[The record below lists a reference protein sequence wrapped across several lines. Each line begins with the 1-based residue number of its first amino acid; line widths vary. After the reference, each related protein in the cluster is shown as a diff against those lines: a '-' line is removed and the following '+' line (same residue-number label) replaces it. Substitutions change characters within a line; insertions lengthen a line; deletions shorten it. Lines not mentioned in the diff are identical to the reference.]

1 MKIQLKLFSSIREEI
16 GVSTQDIQV
25 PQDVLTIEDL
35 REWLRLRGE
44 PWLSAFA
51 PEKLLR
57 AALNHE
63 MVPFETLIEAEAE
76 VAFFPPVTGG

>member
-1 MKIQLKLFSSIREEI
+1 MKIQLRLFSSVREAV
-16 GVSTQDIQV
+16 GVSTEDVQV
-25 PQDVLTIEDL
+25 PQTIQTIEDV
-35 REWLRLRGE
+35 RQWLRDRGE

-63 MVPFETLIEAEAE
+63 MVPFETLIEEGAE

>member
-1 MKIQLKLFSSIREEI
+1 MKIQLRLFSSLREAVGI
-16 GVSTQDIQV
+16 STEDIQL
-25 PQDVLTIEDL
+25 PESIQTIEHV
-35 REWLRLRGE
+35 REWLRARGE

-63 MVPFETLIEAEAE
+63 MVPFETQVQEGAE

>member
-1 MKIQLKLFSSIREEI
+1 MKIQLKLFSSIREEV